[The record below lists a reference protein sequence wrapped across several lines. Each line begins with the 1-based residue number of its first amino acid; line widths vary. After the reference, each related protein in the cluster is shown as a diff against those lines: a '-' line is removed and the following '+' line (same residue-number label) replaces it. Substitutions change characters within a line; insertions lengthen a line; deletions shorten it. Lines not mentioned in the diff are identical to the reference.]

1 MRSSCPNGTRAVVHY
16 VGPVI
21 MILVAMSLFRLAPP
35 LYPALCL
42 LAAFASLLS
51 ARSLTA
57 RIRRALEQK
66 TVLDAQLIQSQKLAA
81 IGELSSGIAHEIN
94 NPLAIIGQEV
104 EWIRHV
110 LKEIE
115 AGSGMTL
122 ADAEDSIQ
130 EITRQVER
138 CRDITHK
145 LLDFARKKDPL
156 IQSVDLNKL
165 IEDMVRLVEREA
177 RHNNIVIER
186 HYAERAPTV
195 RTDGPLVRQV
205 VLNILN
211 NATHAIQ
218 KDGVIR
224 VTTRTVED
232 ESAEI
237 AISDTGCGIAREDLC
252 KIFDPFFT
260 TKPPGKGTG
269 LGLSI
274 CHGIMVRLGGRIG
287 VESEVGRGTTFTIHL
302 PSGQDEKAHRRLA

>member
-1 MRSSCPNGTRAVVHY
+1 M
-16 VGPVI
+16 
-21 MILVAMSLFRLAPP
+21 LVAVSLIPLAH
-35 LYPALCL
+35 PAL
-42 LAAFASLLS
+42 SLLCFLAGS
-51 ARSLTA
+51 VSFLT
-57 RIRRALEQK
+57 IRWLHAEIRKALDQK
-66 TVLDAQLIQSQKLAA
+66 CVLDAQLIQSQKLAS

-110 LKEIE
+110 AKEIE
-115 AGSGMTL
+115 AGSGLTI
-122 ADAEDSIQ
+122 ADMQDSVQ

-145 LLDFARKKDPL
+145 LLDFARKKEPL
-156 IQSVDLNKL
+156 IQAVDLNKL

-177 RHNNIVIER
+177 KQHGIAIER
-186 HYAERAPTV
+186 HYGQNVPPV

-211 NATHAIQ
+211 NATYAIQ
-218 KDGVIR
+218 KEGVIT
-224 VTTRTVED
+224 VTTKESED
-232 ESAEI
+232 GSADI
-237 AISDTGCGIAREDLC
+237 VISDTGSGIPKEDLN

-274 CHGIMVRLGGRIG
+274 CHGIISRLGGTIA
-287 VESEVGRGTTFTIHL
+287 VESEVGRGTMFSIRL
-302 PSGQDEKAHRRLA
+302 PGAKT

>member
-1 MRSSCPNGTRAVVHY
+1 MLGNRPFELKTVLHY
-16 VGPVI
+16 
-21 MILVAMSLFRLAPP
+21 LPP
-35 LYPALCL
+35 GLMM
-42 LAAFASLLS
+42 LAAVSLIPVAHPVFSLLCFLAGAVS
-51 ARSLTA
+51 ILSVRSLQA
-57 RIRRALEQK
+57 EIRKAMDQK
-66 TVLDAQLIQSQKLAA
+66 CVLDAQLIQSQKLAS

-110 LKEIE
+110 AKEIE
-115 AGSGMTL
+115 AGSGLTI
-122 ADAEDSIQ
+122 ADMQDSVQ

-145 LLDFARKKDPL
+145 LLDFARKKEPL
-156 IQSVDLNKL
+156 IQAVDLNKL

-177 RHNNIVIER
+177 KQHGIAIER
-186 HYAERAPTV
+186 HYGHTVPPV

-211 NATHAIQ
+211 NATYAIQ
-218 KDGVIR
+218 KDGTIT
-224 VTTRTVED
+224 VTTKESED
-232 ESAEI
+232 GSADI
-237 AISDTGCGIAREDLC
+237 VITDTGSGIPEEDLN

-274 CHGIMVRLGGRIG
+274 CHGIISRLGGTIA
-287 VESEVGRGTTFTIHL
+287 VESEVGRGTRFTIRL
-302 PSGQDEKAHRRLA
+302 PGAKK